1 MISNNKI
8 KKIIIVLFALLL
20 LPLSACNKPEPKEIT
35 CEEIIKVY
43 EYSGYIVEHHL
54 HKEEMTDSDVICS
67 ICIKDSKNSKDN
79 VLYIDRYKDEET
91 ASSYAKD
98 MKYNVIV
105 WFMSSIYG
113 ESRWLKSE
121 QYGVIHYHTY
131 DSKMTKPLESL
142 ME

>member
-1 MISNNKI
+1 MKT
-8 KKIIIVLFALLL
+8 IIVLFVLLL
-20 LPLSACNKPEPKEIT
+20 LPLSACNKPEPKDIT
-35 CEEIIKVY
+35 CEEIIKAY
-43 EYSGYIVEHHL
+43 EDAGYIVEHHL

-67 ICIKDSKNSKDN
+67 IQIIDTTSKDN
-79 VLYIDRYKDEET
+79 YLYIDRYTDDEI

-98 MKYNVIV
+98 MKYNVII

-131 DSKMTKPLESL
+131 DSKMTNPLESL

>member
-1 MISNNKI
+1 MISSNKI

-20 LPLSACNKPEPKEIT
+20 LTLSACNKSEPKYIT

-43 EYSGYIVEHHL
+43 EDAGYIVEHHL

-105 WFMSSIYG
+105 LFMSSIYG
-113 ESRWLKSE
+113 ESRWLK
-121 QYGVIHYHTY
+121 
-131 DSKMTKPLESL
+131 
-142 ME
+142 